1 TKQMVEPAGATPLAA
16 VLNNKVDVKGKKVV
30 CVLSGGN
37 IDVSFVNRIIE
48 LGLMSRRRKL
58 KFATTLLDIPGSLGH
73 LSAVLSE
80 ANANIVMVQY
90 DRLSP
95 DLDPNEVIIHI
106 ACDVGGR
113 EHGEKVVKT
122 LEKNGYKVT
131 RE

>member
-1 TKQMVEPAGATPLAA
+1 M
-16 VLNNKVDVKGKKVV
+16 
-30 CVLSGGN
+30 
-37 IDVSFVNRIIE
+37 
-48 LGLMSRRRKL
+48 
-58 KFATTLLDIPGSLGH
+58 
-73 LSAVLSE
+73 LSE